1 MVAPPAIRHLQ
12 DSVQQL
18 LVTSVFEEHAAPALK
33 METVRSSKMLVTVY
47 QTIQCPKTE
56 VIIYI
61 FTALNM
67 SNLM

>member
-1 MVAPPAIRHLQ
+1 MVAPPAMRHLL

-18 LVTSVFEEHAAPALK
+18 LVTSVSEEHAAPVLK
-33 METVRSSKMLVTVY
+33 METVRSSKMLVTMY
-47 QTIQCPKTE
+47 QTIQCHKIE
-56 VIIYI
+56 VTIYI